1 MKLNYAPTL
10 HIPPIVIPMP
20 GSSETPV
27 APRVLLPKQSPSLG
41 LPAKFLAP
49 LPFSGTTD
57 LQETLATLPHQR
69 RVDRTCLFCRLG
81 SSATFMKDMIATEQ
95 KEFVHLALAKPNTK
109 YQELQ
114 RRKIGYFII
123 NATTQEKR
131 IQGSWRF
138 FI

>member
-1 MKLNYAPTL
+1 
-10 HIPPIVIPMP
+10 
-20 GSSETPV
+20 
-27 APRVLLPKQSPSLG
+27 
-41 LPAKFLAP
+41 
-49 LPFSGTTD
+49 
-57 LQETLATLPHQR
+57 
-69 RVDRTCLFCRLG
+69 
-81 SSATFMKDMIATEQ
+81 MKDMIATEQ

-123 NATTQEKR
+123 NATTQENR